1 MTALKLGLYS
11 DWHKKT
17 SSHLLISISNN
28 TWSQLKKL
36 TLLLKTRVALKKWA
50 MTANA
55 FLGSFE
61 PILHGIVNSKSDSPK
76 I

>member
-1 MTALKLGLYS
+1 
-11 DWHKKT
+11 
-17 SSHLLISISNN
+17 LLISVSNS

-36 TLLLKTRVALKKWA
+36 TLLLKTRVALKKWT
-50 MTANA
+50 MTANE

-61 PILHGIVNSKSDSPK
+61 PILHGISNSDRGSDSPK